1 MLRALLTLPLL
12 LAPLPAF
19 AQRTDEQLWLAA
31 NASAPVGDGARLTLE
46 SIGRFSDRAG
56 GFFHSEFGALGSLT
70 VAKGIEI
77 AAGYRHVEDWDHG
90 RALPNEERLRQMITI
105 ALGKRFA
112 ARMRVEQRFNSSGSG
127 VGVRVRPQ
135 LRFTLP
141 LAEKGPTLFAT
152 HEDFLNVNDTR
163 WGQRSGYE
171 RMRNAIGVTVPLAK
185 RLSTDIG
192 YLNQYRFG
200 RRGARDQ
207 MDHALTLTLS
217 LTLDGLF
224 SGHHGDAD

>member
-1 MLRALLTLPLL
+1 MHRALLAIPLL
-12 LAPLPAF
+12 LSPLPAL
-19 AQRTDEQLWLAA
+19 AQRTDEQLWLAS
-31 NASAPVGDGARLTLE
+31 NASLPVADKARVTLE

-56 GFFHSEFGALGSLT
+56 GFFHSEFGVLGSVT

-90 RALPNEERLRQMITI
+90 RALPNEERLRQIVTVT
-105 ALGKRFA
+105 LGGGFTTRL
-112 ARMRVEQRFNSSGSG
+112 RLEQRFNSSGSG
-127 VGVRVRPQ
+127 VGVRFRPQ
-135 LRFTLP
+135 QRFTLP
-141 LAEKGPTLFAT
+141 LADKGPSLFVT
-152 HEDFLNVNDTR
+152 HEDFINLNNTR

-171 RMRNAIGVTVPLAK
+171 RMRNAIGVTVPLAR

-200 RRGARDQ
+200 RGRARDQ
-207 MDHALTLTLS
+207 MDHAFTVTLS
-217 LTLDGLF
+217 LTLDGVF

>member
-1 MLRALLTLPLL
+1 MHRALLTLPLL

-31 NASAPVGDGARLTLE
+31 NASTSVGGKARVTLE

-56 GFFHSEFGALGSLT
+56 GFFHSEFGVLGSVT
-70 VAKGIEI
+70 VAKGVEV

-90 RALPNEERLRQMITI
+90 RVLPNDERLRQIVTI
-105 ALGKRFA
+105 SLNKYFA
-112 ARMRVEQRFNSSGSG
+112 TRLRLEQRFNSSGKG
-127 VGVRVRPQ
+127 VGVRLRPQ
-135 LRFTLP
+135 QRFTLP
-141 LAEKGPTLFAT
+141 LAEKGPSLFVT
-152 HEDFLNVNDTR
+152 HEDFINLNETR

-171 RMRNAIGVTVPLAK
+171 RMRNAIGVTVPLGK

-217 LTLDGLF
+217 LTLDGIF
-224 SGHHGDAD
+224 SAHHGDAD

>member
-1 MLRALLTLPLL
+1 MSRALLTLPLL

-31 NASAPVGDGARLTLE
+31 NASVPVGDRSRVTLE

-56 GFFHSEFGALGSLT
+56 GFFHSEFGALGSVT
-70 VAKGIEI
+70 VIKGVEI

-90 RALPNEERLRQMITI
+90 RALPNEERLRQIVTVT
-105 ALGKRFA
+105 LGGGFTTRL
-112 ARMRVEQRFNSSGSG
+112 RLEQRFNSMGG
-127 VGVRVRPQ
+127 PVGVRVRPQ
-135 LRFTLP
+135 FRFALP
-141 LAEKGPTLFAT
+141 LADKGPSLFAA
-152 HEDFLNVNDTR
+152 HEDFVNVNDTS

-171 RMRNAIGVTVPLAK
+171 RMRNSIGITVPLAR

-200 RRGARDQ
+200 RGRARDQ
-207 MDHALTLTLS
+207 MDHAVTLTLS
-217 LTLDGLF
+217 LTLDGVF

>member
-1 MLRALLTLPLL
+1 MRALLTLPLL

-31 NASAPVGDGARLTLE
+31 NASTGIGGKARLTLE
-46 SIGRFSDRAG
+46 SIGRFSDRGG
-56 GFFHSEFGALGSLT
+56 GFFHSEFGALGSVV
-70 VAKGIEI
+70 VANGVEI

-90 RALPNEERLRQMITI
+90 RALPNEERLRQIVTFTPSRGFTTR
-105 ALGKRFA
+105 LRF
-112 ARMRVEQRFNSSGSG
+112 EQRFNSSGSG
-127 VGVRVRPQ
+127 VGVRFRPQ
-135 LRFTLP
+135 LRFALP
-141 LAEKGPTLFAT
+141 LAAKGPSLFVA
-152 HEDFLNVNDTR
+152 HEDFINLNDTR

-171 RMRNAIGVTVPLAK
+171 RMRNAVGLTVPLAK

-200 RRGARDQ
+200 RGGARDQ
-207 MDHALTLTLS
+207 MDHAMTLTLS
-217 LTLDGLF
+217 LTLDGVF